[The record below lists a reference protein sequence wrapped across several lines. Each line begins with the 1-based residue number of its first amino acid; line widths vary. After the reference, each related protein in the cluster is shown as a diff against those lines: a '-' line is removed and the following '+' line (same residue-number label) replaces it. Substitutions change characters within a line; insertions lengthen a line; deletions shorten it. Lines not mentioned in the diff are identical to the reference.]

1 MRAKKMKTPVGVLGE
16 HEAREQTRRLF
27 LRPRAVLLQL
37 RSVCRC
43 RSFIPVTPLIDVLQW
58 LEIHFA
64 VGAIQ
69 KRELAR
75 RSVAEQITRDLTG
88 LIDFRQRQ
96 PRQRQSSRR
105 SRDWRFGFDLVPTFS
120 QLASEFFV
128 AARPLYLIDN
138 KPSMLLDCLNYLSQ
152 FAHDFF
158 SDYARA
164 EDGRRGCHGRR
175 ASSLSVLLRQLCL
188 DRQDACL
195 P

>member
-27 LRPRAVLLQL
+27 LRPCAVLLQL

-43 RSFIPVTPLIDVLQW
+43 RSFIPVTPLIDVLQR

-75 RSVAEQITRDLTG
+75 QSVAEQIARDLTG
-88 LIDFRQRQ
+88 LIDF
-96 PRQRQSSRR
+96 RQRQSSRR

-152 FAHDFF
+152 FAHDFR
-158 SDYARA
+158 S
-164 EDGRRGCHGRR
+164 EERR
-175 ASSLSVLLRQLCL
+175 V
-188 DRQDACL
+188 
-195 P
+195 

>member
-1 MRAKKMKTPVGVLGE
+1 MRAEKMKTPVSVLGE

-37 RSVCRC
+37 RFVCRC
-43 RSFIPVTPLIDVLQW
+43 RSFIPASPLIDILQR

-69 KRELAR
+69 KRELAWQ
-75 RSVAEQITRDLTG
+75 SLAEQIARDLAG

-105 SRDWRFGFDLVPTFS
+105 SRDRRVDFDLVPMFS
-120 QLASEFFV
+120 QFASEFF
-128 AARPLYLIDN
+128 AAPRPLYLIDN
-138 KPSMLLDCLNYLSQ
+138 KPPMLLDCLNYLSQ

-164 EDGRRGCHGRR
+164 EDN
-175 ASSLSVLLRQLCL
+175 
-188 DRQDACL
+188 
-195 P
+195 